1 MLKKSPSQSELN
13 NLVLLLNSG
22 DFSAA
27 EASAKSLGKTYPKAV
42 VVWKILGVA
51 IAEQGNMADAID
63 PLKKVVM
70 LAPKDAEAH
79 RNLATALK
87 EIGQIKT
94 AEAHFRTSIS
104 LDPND
109 ALSHISLAKILN
121 EKDDFTNAE
130 KLCLKAITLKYDMA
144 EAHDQ
149 LGIALLG
156 QKKITAAETSFRT
169 AILLNPNM
177 ADAHNNLGIAL
188 NEQGKYSEADA
199 SYRQALALNPDFA
212 NAYNNMATNYYAQR
226 KLLDAE
232 TLLLQ
237 AIALK
242 PNFPDALN
250 TLGNIYKDLNRIDES
265 IAYFRKA
272 ITIEP
277 AMNIAH
283 SNLLLT
289 AGYNAKLSQ
298 EEALDEAK
306 AFGINASA
314 RVKNKYTKWNCKFP
328 IDTTS
333 GKIKVG
339 FVSGD
344 FRKHAVAFFIEGLF
358 RNFNKDKFELF
369 AYTTQPQEDDI
380 TALLKP
386 NFAKWQPIYGKNN
399 EVAAAIIHQDAPHIL
414 FDLSGHTAGN
424 RLPMFAYKPAPIQVT
439 WLGYPA
445 TTGMTEMDYI
455 LANHHLIPV
464 GQEQPFV
471 EKVWRLP
478 EVVACFSPL
487 IEDIPIAAPPS
498 LQNNYTTFGCF
509 NNLIKMSD
517 NVVATWSQILHAV
530 PNSKLHLQTKQLS
543 EQSVLERTYA
553 RYSEHGITPDRLILE
568 GITARLDYFK
578 SYNKIDIA
586 LDPFPCTGGTTT
598 ADTLWMSVPVLTMKG
613 RDFWSRLGEA
623 PIHYAGLQNWIAED
637 EKDYINKAAA
647 FAADRD
653 YLATLRSEQRDNV
666 MASSLFDAARFTTH
680 FETALTEMV
689 MANQSKFNQ

>member
-13 NLVLLLNSG
+13 NLILLLNSG
-22 DFSAA
+22 NFSAA

-51 IAEQGNMADAID
+51 IAEQGNIAGAID
-63 PLKKVVM
+63 PMKKVVT

-94 AEAHFRTSIS
+94 AETHFRTSIS
-104 LDPND
+104 LDSND

-130 KLCLKAITLKYDMA
+130 KLCLKAITLNYRMA

-177 ADAHNNLGIAL
+177 ADTHNNLGIAL
-188 NEQGKYSEADA
+188 NEQGKYDEADA

-232 TLLLQ
+232 ALLLQ

-298 EEALDEAK
+298 EEALDEARV
-306 AFGINASA
+306 FGINASA
-314 RVKNKYTKWNCKFP
+314 QVKNKYTKWNCKFP
-328 IDTTS
+328 IDATS

-369 AYTTQPQEDDI
+369 AYPTQPQEDEI

-386 NFAKWQPIYGKNN
+386 NFTKWQPIYGKNN

-445 TTGMTEMDYI
+445 TTGLSEMDYI
-455 LANHHLIPV
+455 LGDPYLTPEGDDHF
-464 GQEQPFV
+464 FV

-478 EVVACFSPL
+478 EITWCFDPL
-487 IEDIPIAAPPS
+487 FKEVPTAGLPA
-498 LQNNYTTFGCF
+498 LKNNFITFGCF
-509 NNLIKMSD
+509 NNLAKIND
-517 NVVATWSQILHAV
+517 QVVKVWADILHAL
-530 PNSKLHLQTKQLS
+530 PTSKLYLQVKQLS
-543 EQSVLERTYA
+543 ESSVMQKTYDRFA
-553 RYSEHGITPDRLILE
+553 AVGITADRLILE
-568 GITARLDYFK
+568 KGDSRENYFA
-578 SYNKIDIA
+578 SFNKMDIA
-586 LDPFPCTGGTTT
+586 LDPFPCPGGTTS
-598 ADTLWMSVPVLTMKG
+598 ADTLWMSVPVLTLKG
-613 RDFWSRLGEA
+613 RDLWSRIGETMA
-623 PIHYAGLQNWIAED
+623 NNVGLKNWIAKDQE
-637 EKDYINKAAA
+637 DYINKAIT
-647 FAADRD
+647 FSSDL
-653 YLATLRSEQRDNV
+653 LALAELRSNLRQQV
-666 MASSLFDAARFTTH
+666 TSSPLFDAPRYTRH

-689 MANQSKFNQ
+689 KLLNNIK